1 MFEALRWRNAQHD
14 AEAVI
19 ENAVQ
24 SLSQAGRGPILIGS
38 IAAMAILGMMTGMG
52 LHRKSRGRARAR
64 AKVMSARMRNGQR
77 RAKRKAKTAAH

>member
-52 LHRKSRGRARAR
+52 LHRKSRGRARA
-64 AKVMSARMRNGQR
+64 KVMSARVRNGQR